1 MLRTNVDNKLNK
13 FVTVVN
19 KRNILHRRCVS
30 FFNWKLEVYIEE
42 INERSL
48 DKNCVFL
55 RLCVF
60 ESEGLGALEICIL
73 MRGKEK
79 KTFKLKHTHER

>member
-1 MLRTNVDNKLNK
+1 M
-13 FVTVVN
+13 
-19 KRNILHRRCVS
+19 
-30 FFNWKLEVYIEE
+30 EVYIEE